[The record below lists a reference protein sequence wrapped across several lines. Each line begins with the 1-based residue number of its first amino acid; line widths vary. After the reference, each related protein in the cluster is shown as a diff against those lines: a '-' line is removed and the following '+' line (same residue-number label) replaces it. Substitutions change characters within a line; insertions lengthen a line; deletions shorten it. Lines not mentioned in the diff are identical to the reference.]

1 MIKKYKNRHS
11 DNIVCSRFSPDS
23 RFLITCG
30 LDNIIYINN
39 LFPIPDYIAMTLE
52 VHKYKILGASY
63 SKDMNYIYTIDSGSN
78 IYVWK
83 WVEENL
89 TEAYLNLK
97 ASRIRQR

>member
-1 MIKKYKNRHS
+1 
-11 DNIVCSRFSPDS
+11 
-23 RFLITCG
+23 
-30 LDNIIYINN
+30 
-39 LFPIPDYIAMTLE
+39 MTLE
-52 VHKYKILGASY
+52 VHKYKILGACY

>member
-1 MIKKYKNRHS
+1 
-11 DNIVCSRFSPDS
+11 
-23 RFLITCG
+23 
-30 LDNIIYINN
+30 
-39 LFPIPDYIAMTLE
+39 MTLE